1 MFVFICFK
9 RPQLPI
15 MHQISWTNH
24 EQLVD
29 YKQQF
34 KTNVVKI
41 SQIKILLADMQ
52 HMPDRYSIP
61 NIF

>member
-1 MFVFICFK
+1 
-9 RPQLPI
+9 

-34 KTNVVKI
+34 KTNVVKV
-41 SQIKILLADMQ
+41 SQIKILLADVQ
-52 HMPDRYSIP
+52 HMPDRYSMP
-61 NIF
+61 KIF